1 MMMKLHVK
9 ASGTIIQKHGY
20 QFFPPQYDFT
30 IVISYPF
37 ANIGMLLWQVRNE
50 TTDDFL
56 ELLKE
61 WEKLCKTYV
70 KHSRTKA
77 CVDSTTES
85 NNETPDCST
94 VPPEEFEVWKLVDI
108 CFGDPNKVSKHGL
121 YFKVCKQ
128 KFQFY
133 SYQISNLIPFQNYQQ
148 HKFIYLPFDLII

>member
-1 MMMKLHVK
+1 VNLSARWAIDDDEIACESFRNNHPE
-9 ASGTIIQKHGY
+9 TR
-20 QFFPPQYDFT
+20 
-30 IVISYPF
+30 
-37 ANIGMLLWQVRNE
+37 VRNE

-94 VPPEEFEVWKLVDI
+94 VPPE
-108 CFGDPNKVSKHGL
+108 
-121 YFKVCKQ
+121 
-128 KFQFY
+128 
-133 SYQISNLIPFQNYQQ
+133 
-148 HKFIYLPFDLII
+148 